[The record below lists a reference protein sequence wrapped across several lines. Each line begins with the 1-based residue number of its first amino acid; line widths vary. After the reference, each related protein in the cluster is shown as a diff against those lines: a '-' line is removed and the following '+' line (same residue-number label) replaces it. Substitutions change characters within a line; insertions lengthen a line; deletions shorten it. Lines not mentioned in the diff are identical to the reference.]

1 MNKTLIIAFVSILA
15 ISAFGFISLKENSHN
30 VRAQQDALT
39 LFKQFK
45 MKYNKRYADPDFESY
60 RFGVFSENLEV
71 IKTDSTFGITQFMDL
86 TSAEFSEQYL
96 TLKVNKNQ
104 DNSKIYKPKDDVEI
118 KEIDFTTLGKV
129 TPVKDQ
135 GRCGSCYAFS
145 TTGAIESALLIS
157 GVGEANTLSLS
168 EQEIVDCVKEPEYNQ
183 LGGCQDGYMDESF
196 KYIIK
201 NKISKAADYPYT
213 AVEGKCKDTSSFEKY
228 AISSYVDVPS
238 GDCKALLTALQDHP
252 VSVAIDAK
260 NLQYYT
266 SGVYSNCSD
275 NLTHAV
281 LLVGYS
287 SSALKLKN
295 SWGTQFGENGYFRLA
310 VGNTCGVCNAASFP
324 VL

>member
-1 MNKTLIIAFVSILA
+1 MKKTLLITLISVLAFSTIGYL
-15 ISAFGFISLKENSHN
+15 SLQENSQN
-30 VRAQQDALT
+30 VRAQQDALI

-45 MKYNKRYADPDFESY
+45 KNYNKKYADPDFESY
-60 RFGVFSENLEV
+60 RFGVFSENLE
-71 IKTDSTFGITQFMDL
+71 ILKTDSTFGITQFMDL
-86 TSAEFSEQYL
+86 TTAEFSEQYL
-96 TLKVNKNQ
+96 TLKVNKDLKKGQ
-104 DNSKIYKPKDDVEI
+104 IYQANDDVEI
-118 KEIDFTTLGKV
+118 KEIDYTTLGKV

-213 AVEGKCKDTSSFEKY
+213 AVEGKCQDTSSFQKY
-228 AISSYVDVPS
+228 AISSYVDIPS
-238 GDCKALLTALQDHP
+238 GDCKALLTALQERP
-252 VSVAIDAK
+252 ISVAVDAK
-260 NLQYYT
+260 NLQFYT
-266 SGVYSNCSD
+266 SGIFSNCSD

-287 SSALKLKN
+287 SSSLKIKN
-295 SWGTQFGENGYFRLA
+295 SWGPYYGENGYIRLA
-310 VGNTCGVCNAASFP
+310 LGNTCGVCNAASYP